1 MDILK
6 KIFPFLNWFENYNTK
21 TLHYDLISGI
31 TVALIVIPQSMAY
44 AQLAGLPTYYGLY
57 ASFLPTIFASFF
69 GSSNQLSTGPTA
81 VVSLMTA
88 VALEPLA
95 TAGSEA
101 YITYAILL
109 AFTVGAFRL
118 SLGVLKLGLII
129 NFLPLTVVNG
139 YTSAAAIIIASS
151 QLRRIFGV
159 YVASS
164 HYQYQTV
171 INIVKSALE
180 YTHMPTLYMAIFSFI
195 LMYVLK
201 KYFPKIPFVLAAV
214 IITTIISWAIGYEH
228 NLKININDIQYP
240 EAVNMIKRFDK
251 DMELLKINSS
261 KRASLKDKIEA
272 MKSADTNTIKIVDEE
287 YYASLLGVKIS
298 KEKHET
304 HILRDDLNSLK
315 FQAIN
320 SSGKLVFYKY
330 GSVTEDLD
338 DGRIWRLKV
347 RNSELNIENITMM
360 GGGIVVGDIPK
371 GLPSFVMPDF
381 DLSICLKFLPMAAII
396 SLLGFIETISIGKSI
411 AVKTGQKIDP
421 NQELIGQ
428 GIANIVGAF
437 GQSYPVSG
445 SFSRSAVN
453 FQSGGKTGISSFV
466 TSIIIVLVLFFFTPL
481 LYYLPKVVLASIIM
495 MAVIGLVNIKSC
507 ITAWRSRWYDGVIS
521 IVTLITTL
529 AFAPHLEI
537 GIATGIVLSLIVY
550 LYNSMRPRIVTLSMA
565 PDFSLRSANKFNL
578 QECGYIAALRVEG
591 SIFFA
596 SSTYLDDVIDDIMRK
611 KKKLRHFLIVCNGVN
626 DMDYTG
632 VYALEQVI
640 NKVRTQ
646 GYGISFSGLNDKV
659 LHLLKKTKLIDLIGK
674 EHIYPTMAEAIEDLF
689 YKTHEEGA
697 TNVLACPLLNY
708 LPKGSNKIFEI
719 N

>member
-1 MDILK
+1 MLK
-6 KIFPFLNWFENYNTK
+6 KIFPFLNWFENYNVK

-57 ASFLPTIFASFF
+57 ASFLPTIFASLF

-118 SLGVLKLGLII
+118 SLGILKLGLII

-139 YTSAAAIIIASS
+139 YTSAAAIIIATS
-151 QLRRIFGV
+151 QLSRIFGV

-164 HYQYQTV
+164 HYHYQTV
-171 INIVKSALE
+171 INIIKTAID
-180 YTHMPTLYMAIFSFI
+180 YTHLPTLYMAIFSFI
-195 LMYVLK
+195 LMYILK
-201 KYFPKIPFVLAAV
+201 KYIPKMPFVLAAV
-214 IITTIISWAIGYEH
+214 VITTLVSWAIGYEH
-228 NLKININDIQYP
+228 NVKININDIKYP
-240 EAVNMIKRFDK
+240 AAVKMIKQFDK
-251 DMELLKINSS
+251 DMELLQINSS
-261 KRASLKDKIEA
+261 KRATLKEKIDV
-272 MKSADTNTIKIVDEE
+272 MKSADTNTIKILDEE
-287 YYASLLGVKIS
+287 YYSSLLGIKINE
-298 KEKHET
+298 EKHET
-304 HILRDDLNSLK
+304 HKLRDNLNSLK
-315 FQAIN
+315 FQAIK
-320 SSGKLVFYKY
+320 SSGRLIFYKY
-330 GSVTEDLD
+330 GSVPEDLND

-347 RNSELNIENITMM
+347 RNAELNIDNIIMM

-371 GLPSFVMPDF
+371 GLPSFVMPEI
-381 DLSICLKFLPMAAII
+381 DLNICLRFLPMAAII
-396 SLLGFIETISIGKSI
+396 SLLGFMETISIGKSI

-437 GQSYPVSG
+437 GQCYPVSG

-481 LYYLPKVVLASIIM
+481 LYYLPKAVLASIIM
-495 MAVIGLVNIKSC
+495 MAVVGLINIKGFIC
-507 ITAWRSRWYDGVIS
+507 AWQSRWYDGVIS
-521 IVTLITTL
+521 VVTFIVTL

-550 LYNSMRPRIVTLSMA
+550 LYKSMRPRIVTLSMA
-565 PDFSLRSANKFNL
+565 PDFSLRSAKRFDL

-596 SSTYLDDVIDDIMRK
+596 SSTYLDDVIDETIRT

-632 VYALEQVI
+632 VCALEQVI
-640 NKVRTQ
+640 KKVRAR
-646 GYGISFSGLNDKV
+646 GLGISFSGINDKV
-659 LHLLKKTKLIDLIGK
+659 LHLWKKTKITDLIGK
-674 EHIYPTMAEAIEDLF
+674 ENIYPTMIEALEDLF
-689 YKTHEEGA
+689 YKTHEKGA
-697 TNVLACPLLNY
+697 TNVLACPLMNY
-708 LPKGSNKIFEI
+708 IPKGSKKIFEI